1 MGLILIL
8 RRRARSGAAVRAA
21 VVALCLV
28 AAACS
33 RTASATPHGTVSVV
47 ASFYPLAEAAQ
58 QVGGDHV
65 QVTNLTAPGVE
76 PHDLELKPSQLE
88 AISTADVI
96 FYLGGGFQPA
106 VEDAIRDAKGQTVD
120 VSAALRTLP
129 VPGGESEPS
138 LTADPHVWLDPVLYG
153 QVVQRVEQVLAA
165 ASPQYASTFADNA
178 ASFGSKLASL
188 DAEYRAGLAHCVRT
202 VIVTS
207 HAAFGYLS
215 RRYGLQQEPISGLS
229 PDAEPTPQHLADLK
243 ALVERDGVTTIF
255 TEELVSP
262 KVAQTLADETGVT
275 TAVLN
280 PLESLT
286 SDEMSAGDDYVSVM
300 RENLTELRAALG
312 CS

>member
-8 RRRARSGAAVRAA
+8 RKRAAVAPA

-33 RTASATPHGTVSVV
+33 RTASATPPGTVSVV
-47 ASFYPLAEAAQ
+47 ASFYPLAEAAE

-96 FYLGGGFQPA
+96 LYLGGGFQPA

-120 VSAALRTLP
+120 VSAELRTLP
-129 VPGGESEPS
+129 VPGGGSEPS

-153 QVVQRVEQVLAA
+153 QVVQRVEEALAA
-165 ASPQYASTFADNA
+165 ASPQNASAFAGNA
-178 ASFGSKLASL
+178 ASFGSKLGSL
-188 DAEYRAGLAHCVRT
+188 DAGYRTGLAHCARNL
-202 VIVTS
+202 IVTS

-229 PDAEPTPQHLADLK
+229 PDAEPTPQHLADLR

-262 KVAQTLADETGVT
+262 KVAQTLADETGAT

-286 SDEMSAGDDYVSVM
+286 PDQMSAGDDYVSVM
-300 RENLTELRAALG
+300 RGNLTELRAALG
-312 CS
+312 CT

>member
-1 MGLILIL
+1 M
-8 RRRARSGAAVRAA
+8 
-21 VVALCLV
+21 
-28 AAACS
+28 
-33 RTASATPHGTVSVV
+33 V
-47 ASFYPLAEAAQ
+47 ASFYPLAEAAE

-96 FYLGGGFQPA
+96 LYLGGGFQPA

-153 QVVQRVEQVLAA
+153 QVVQRVEEALAA
-165 ASPQYASTFADNA
+165 ASPQNASAFAENA
-178 ASFGSKLASL
+178 ATFGSKLGSL
-188 DAEYRAGLAHCVRT
+188 DAEYRTGLAHCARN

-262 KVAQTLADETGVT
+262 KVAQTLADETGAT

-286 SDEMSAGDDYVSVM
+286 PDEMSAGDDYLSVM
-300 RENLTELRAALG
+300 RGNLAELRTALG
-312 CS
+312 CT

>member
-8 RRRARSGAAVRAA
+8 KKRVAITAVLAG
-21 VVALCLV
+21 LCLT
-28 AAACS
+28 AGACS
-33 RTASATPHGTVSVV
+33 RTANATAHGTVSVV

-58 QVGGDHV
+58 QVGGQHV
-65 QVTNLTAPGVE
+65 EVTNLTAPGVE

-96 FYLGGGFQPA
+96 LYLGGGFQPA
-106 VEDAIRDAKGQTVD
+106 VEDAIGDARGRAVD
-120 VSAALRTLP
+120 MSDGLRTLP
-129 VPGGESEPS
+129 PPEEGSEPS
-138 LTADPHVWLDPVLYG
+138 LSADPHVWLDPVLYA
-153 QVVQRVEQVLAA
+153 QVVRKVEAALAA
-165 ASPQYASTFADNA
+165 ASPQNASAFAESA
-178 ASFGSKLASL
+178 AAFGSKLDAL
-188 DAEYRAGLAHCVRT
+188 DRAYRSGLAHCARD

-215 RRYGLQQEPISGLS
+215 QRYGLQQEPISGLS
-229 PDAEPTPQHLADLK
+229 PDAEPTPQHLADLR

-262 KVAQTLADETGVT
+262 KVAQTLADETGAT

-286 SDEMSAGDDYVSVM
+286 PDEMSAGDDYVSVM